1 VSTEQHDADAYGQE
15 LARIS
20 RHPARGRGDAVH
32 GLPSRRTTS
41 CRSGRPGWWPGP
53 PHGSEQRFEDGWF
66 AGVHE
71 VAGYLLRI
79 ADTTATAQRW
89 RAASSGMLLAHLQQS
104 YSPVPEESHR
114 PWRWT

>member
-1 VSTEQHDADAYGQE
+1 MSKRKAGAVAGAHTW
-15 LARIS
+15 IS
-20 RHPARGRGDAVH
+20 A
-32 GLPSRRTTS
+32 SS
-41 CRSGRPGWWPGP
+41 P

-71 VAGYLLRI
+71 AAGYLLRI

-104 YSPVPEESHR
+104 YSPSQRSRTGRGVGRDGRLGGGAVPLGPGR
-114 PWRWT
+114 AG

>member
-1 VSTEQHDADAYGQE
+1 MSKRKAGVVAGAHTW
-15 LARIS
+15 IS
-20 RHPARGRGDAVH
+20 A
-32 GLPSRRTTS
+32 SR
-41 CRSGRPGWWPGP
+41 P

-104 YSPVPEESHR
+104 YSPVPKESHR